1 MIGLVVAIKFNT
13 AGRFSGMAKSAMKAL
28 GTLFEQRFVLKCLEH
43 GLHPFS
49 PIEEGLPQDLV
60 VMNHANELIRVQIKG
75 TKTPVKQWK
84 TPRYKITAATGK
96 SVKKPIECDRVDIV
110 VCHVDPDAW
119 YIIPC
124 EEVKSVRVWLY
135 PYDREQFRSVRTLSR
150 SLGFINGARR
160 NSRYDANGHAQFP
173 RRRRECLL

>member
-1 MIGLVVAIKFNT
+1 
-13 AGRFSGMAKSAMKAL
+13 MAKSAMKAL

-60 VMNHANELIRVQIKG
+60 VMNQANELIRVQIKG
-75 TKTPVKQWK
+75 TKTPIKDWK
-84 TPRYKITAATGK
+84 TARYKITAATGK
-96 SVKKPIECDRVDIV
+96 NVKKPIDCDRVDIV

-135 PYDREQFRSVRTLSR
+135 PYDEKSSGQYERFRDRWDLLTGFAKVTVSTQSDPHGF
-150 SLGFINGARR
+150 LGDTENAC
-160 NSRYDANGHAQFP
+160 YDSWTQTGLEPGEDHI
-173 RRRRECLL
+173 